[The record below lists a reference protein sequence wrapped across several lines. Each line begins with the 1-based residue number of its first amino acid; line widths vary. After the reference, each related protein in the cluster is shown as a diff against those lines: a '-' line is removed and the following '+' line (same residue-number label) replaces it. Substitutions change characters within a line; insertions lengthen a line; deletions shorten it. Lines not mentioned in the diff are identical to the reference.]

1 LQTWERRDVAR
12 EGPGDAHGRIA
23 AEIDRLGLRAQV
35 ADLEL
40 QGLALVPPERVG
52 GPELADR
59 MLELVLDLMERR
71 DGVRPDPASG
81 ATHINVCFPTLYFFL
96 LEDRR
101 FEEWLLHPVMRA
113 LVDHL
118 LGEQCILHTTTVFMK
133 GPTDPPV
140 EGLQLGL
147 HSDQQM
153 IPEPF
158 PPYALIAGATLL
170 LTDYTRAN
178 GAFAYV
184 PGSHRAAR
192 HPVAGEADARAV
204 PVEAPKGSLLV
215 HHGALWHG
223 SFGRTTPGLRAGLAY
238 AYSRMFV
245 TPLESYRERV
255 TKEILDRNPP
265 RFATLLGQHV
275 PTGYAEDGPDLVQV
289 GRANAR
295 TQWD

>member
-1 LQTWERRDVAR
+1 MS
-12 EGPGDAHGRIA
+12 GDARGRIA
-23 AEIDRLGLRAQV
+23 AEIDRLGLRTHV

-40 QGLALVPPERVG
+40 QGLAVVPPELVG
-52 GPELADR
+52 GAELADR
-59 MLELVLDLMERR
+59 MLERVLDLMERR
-71 DGVRPDPASG
+71 NGVRPEPQSG
-81 ATHINVCFPTLYFFL
+81 ATHTNVCFPTLYFFL
-96 LEDRR
+96 FEDEL
-101 FEEWLLHPVMRA
+101 FEQWLLHPVMRT
-113 LVDHL
+113 LVDYL

-140 EGLQLGL
+140 DGLQLGL

-153 IPEPF
+153 VPDPF

-170 LTDYTRAN
+170 LTDYTREG

-184 PGSHRAAR
+184 PGSHRAGR
-192 HPVAGEADARAV
+192 HPVGQEAVERAV
-204 PVEAPKGSLLV
+204 PVEAPRGSLLV

-245 TPLESYRERV
+245 TPLEGYRERV

-265 RFATLLGQHV
+265 RFASLLGQHV
-275 PTGYAEDGPDLVQV
+275 PTGYTEDGPDLTSV
-289 GRANAR
+289 GRAVAR
-295 TQWD
+295 SPWD

>member
-1 LQTWERRDVAR
+1 MHSSDAPGATTLDAR
-12 EGPGDAHGRIA
+12 GRIA
-23 AEIDRLGLRAQV
+23 AEIDRLGLREHV
-35 ADLEL
+35 ADLEM
-40 QGLALVPPERVG
+40 QGLAVVPPEAVD
-52 GPELADR
+52 GPELADE
-59 MLELVLDLMERR
+59 MLELVLDLMQRR
-71 DGVRPDPASG
+71 NGVRPDLESG
-81 ATHINVCFPTLYFFL
+81 ATHTNVCFPTLYFFL
-96 LEDRR
+96 FEDPA
-101 FEEWLLHPVMRA
+101 FERWLLHPVMRA

-153 IPEPF
+153 VPEPF
-158 PPYALIAGATLL
+158 PPYALLAGATLL
-170 LTDYTRAN
+170 LTDYTREN
-178 GAFAYV
+178 GAFAFV

-192 HPVAGEADARAV
+192 HPAAGEGVDRAV
-204 PVEAPKGSLLV
+204 PVEAPRGSLLV

-238 AYSRMFV
+238 AYSRMFM
-245 TPLESYRERV
+245 TPLEGYRDRV

-275 PTGYAEDGPDLVQV
+275 PAGFSEEGPDLVTV
-289 GRANAR
+289 GRAVAR
-295 TQWD
+295 SPWD